1 MLIDWFTVVAQTANF
16 LILVWL
22 LKRYLYR
29 PILNAIDAREQ
40 GIAAQLADATEK
52 SSQALAER
60 EEFIQKNKELD
71 ANRGTVLGQL
81 TAEVAAERERLFEA
95 ARRDADSLRAKQ
107 QDGLQREY
115 QSLSTELARR
125 TQSEVFSIARQT
137 LGDLAGE
144 GLEERMAEVFV
155 ARLQQLDEET
165 KRALHSPDALVRSA
179 FELTTAQREEI
190 ASAVKTVLGA
200 EIQVSFELA
209 PGLVSGLELIVQG
222 QKVAWSVNDYL
233 ASLEK
238 SVGVLLKGT
247 QGK

>member
-40 GIAAQLADATEK
+40 GIAAQLADAAEK
-52 SSQALAER
+52 SAQALAER
-60 EEFIQKNKELD
+60 EQFIQKNKELD
-71 ANRGTVLGQL
+71 ANRGTVLSQL
-81 TAEVAAERERLFEA
+81 TAEVAAERERLFA
-95 ARRDADSLRAKQ
+95 SARRDADSLRAKQ

-115 QSLSTELARR
+115 QSLSTELAHR

-137 LGDLAGE
+137 LADLAGAS
-144 GLEERMAEVFV
+144 LEERMAEVFV
-155 ARLQQLDEET
+155 ARLQQLDEDAR
-165 KRALHSPDALVRSA
+165 RALSSGDALVRSA
-179 FELTTAQREEI
+179 FELTPAQRATME
-190 ASAVKTVLGA
+190 SAVKAVLGA
-200 EIQVSFELA
+200 DIQVSFELA

-222 QKVAWSVNDYL
+222 QKIAWSVNDYL

-238 SVGVLLKGT
+238 SVGVLLKAT
-247 QGK
+247 QVK

>member
-40 GIAAQLADATEK
+40 GIAAQLADAAEK
-52 SSQALAER
+52 SAQALAER
-60 EEFIQKNKELD
+60 EEFIQKNKGFD
-71 ANRGTVLGQL
+71 ANRGVVLGQL
-81 TAEVAAERERLFEA
+81 TAEVAAERERLYEA
-95 ARRDADSLRAKQ
+95 ARRDADSLRARQ

-125 TQSEVFSIARQT
+125 IQSEVFSIARQT
-137 LGDLAGE
+137 LKDLAGAT
-144 GLEERMAEVFV
+144 LEERMAQVFV
-155 ARLQQLDEET
+155 ARLQQMDAET
-165 KRALHSPDALVRSA
+165 KLALHSPDARVHSA
-179 FELTTAQREEI
+179 FELTPAQRATIE
-190 ASAVKTVLGA
+190 SAVKVVLGA
-200 EIQVSFELA
+200 DIQVSFELA

-222 QKVAWSVNDYL
+222 QKIAWSVNDYL

-238 SVGVLLKGT
+238 SVGVLLKAT
-247 QGK
+247 SGK

>member
-40 GIAAQLADATEK
+40 GIAAQLADAAEK
-52 SSQALAER
+52 SAQALSER
-60 EEFIQKNKELD
+60 EQFIQKNKELD
-71 ANRGTVLGQL
+71 ANRGTVLSQL
-81 TAEVAAERERLFEA
+81 TAEVAAERERLFA
-95 ARRDADSLRAKQ
+95 SARRDADSLRAKQ

-115 QSLSTELARR
+115 QSLSTELAHR

-137 LGDLAGE
+137 LADLAGAS
-144 GLEERMAEVFV
+144 LEERMAEVFV
-155 ARLQQLDEET
+155 ARLQQLDEDAR
-165 KRALHSPDALVRSA
+165 RALSSGDALVRSA
-179 FELTTAQREEI
+179 FELTPAQRATME
-190 ASAVKTVLGA
+190 SAVKAVLGA
-200 EIQVSFELA
+200 DIQVSFELA

-222 QKVAWSVNDYL
+222 QKIAWSVNDYL

-238 SVGVLLKGT
+238 SVGVLLKAT
-247 QGK
+247 QVK

>member
-16 LILVWL
+16 FILVWL

-40 GIAAQLADATEK
+40 GIAAQLADAADK
-52 SSQALAER
+52 SAQALAER
-60 EEFIQKNKELD
+60 EEFVQKNKELD

-81 TAEVAAERERLFEA
+81 TAEVTAERERLFEA

-125 TQSEVFSIARQT
+125 TQSEVFSIAKQT
-137 LGDLAGE
+137 LTDLAGVS
-144 GLEERMAEVFV
+144 LEERMVEVFV
-155 ARLQQLDEET
+155 ARLHQLDEESRRT
-165 KRALHSPDALVRSA
+165 LRIGDALVRSA
-179 FELTTAQREEI
+179 FELTPAQSDSITA
-190 ASAVKTVLGA
+190 AVKTVLGA

-222 QKVAWSVNDYL
+222 QKIAWSVADYL
-233 ASLEK
+233 TSLEN
-238 SVGVLLKGT
+238 SVGVLLKGS

>member
-40 GIAAQLADATEK
+40 GIAAQLADAAEK
-52 SSQALAER
+52 STQALEER
-60 EEFIQKNKELD
+60 EEFVQKNKELD
-71 ANRGTVLGQL
+71 ANRGTVLSQL

-107 QDGLQREY
+107 QGGLQREY
-115 QSLSTELARR
+115 QSLSTEFARR

-137 LGDLAGE
+137 LSDLAGAS
-144 GLEERMAEVFV
+144 LEERMVEVFL
-155 ARLQQLDEET
+155 ARLQQMDAET
-165 KRALHSPDALVRSA
+165 RQTLSLGGALVRSA
-179 FELTTAQREEI
+179 FELTADQHARIE
-190 ASAVKTVLGA
+190 SAVKAVLGA
-200 EIQVSFELA
+200 ETQVSFELA

-222 QKVAWSVNDYL
+222 QKIAWSVNDYL
-233 ASLEK
+233 ISLEK
-238 SVGVLLKGT
+238 SVGALLNAT
-247 QGK
+247 SGK

>member
-29 PILNAIDAREQ
+29 PILNAIDARER
-40 GIAAQLADATEK
+40 GIAAQLADAADK
-52 SSQALAER
+52 SAQALVER
-60 EEFIQKNKELD
+60 EKFMQKNKELD
-71 ANRGTVLGQL
+71 ANRDTVLGQL

-115 QSLSTELARR
+115 QSLATELARR
-125 TQSEVFSIARQT
+125 TQSEVFSIAKQT
-137 LGDLAGE
+137 LSDMAGAS
-144 GLEERMAEVFV
+144 LEERMAEVFL

-165 KRALHSPDALVRSA
+165 KRALHSGDALIRSA
-179 FELTTAQREEI
+179 FDLTPAQRDSI
-190 ASAVKTVLGA
+190 TAAVKTVLGA

-209 PGLVSGLELIVQG
+209 PSLVSGLELIVQG
-222 QKVAWSVNDYL
+222 QKIAWSMNDYL
-233 ASLEK
+233 AALEK
-238 SVGVLLKGT
+238 SVGVLLKGS